1 MSASFDR
8 LASKMATTQRRKAD
22 GTGLEANLSGLKILP
37 PMPVSAE
44 TAEAFGLASP
54 RESKET
60 YSRKHAHT
68 DSGVPVDQ
76 LPDIVESDRLTVDG
90 LTFIVRAVGEWND
103 GQFEYRHVLM
113 EQVKGT

>member
-1 MSASFDR
+1 MSASFDV
-8 LASKMATTQRRKAD
+8 LAAKTATTQRPKAD
-22 GTGLEANLSGLKILP
+22 RSGLEAKLSGVKVLP

-60 YSRKHAHT
+60 YTRSHVHW
-68 DSGVPVDQ
+68 DSGQEVEQV
-76 LPDIVESDRLTVDG
+76 PDIVESDRLTVDG
-90 LTFIVRAVGEWND
+90 ATYIIRAVGEWND
-103 GQFEYRHVLM
+103 GTHDYKHLLM

>member
-1 MSASFDR
+1 VTASFDK
-8 LASKMATTQRRKAD
+8 LASKTATTQRRKAD

-37 PMPVSAE
+37 LMPVSAE

-60 YSRKHAHT
+60 YTRKHAHT
-68 DSGVPVDQ
+68 DGGVPVDQ
-76 LPDIVESDRLTVDG
+76 LPDVVESDRLTVDAA
-90 LTFIVRAVGEWND
+90 TYIVKAVGEWND
-103 GQFEYRHVLM
+103 GTYDYRHLLM